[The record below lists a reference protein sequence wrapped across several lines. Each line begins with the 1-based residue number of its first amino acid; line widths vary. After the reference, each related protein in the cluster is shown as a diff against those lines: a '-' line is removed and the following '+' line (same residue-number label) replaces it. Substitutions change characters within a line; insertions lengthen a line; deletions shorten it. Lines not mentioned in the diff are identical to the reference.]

1 MISISISK
9 WAAAA
14 LLVLPGVAGG
24 LVLPSGIELER
35 LADETYQPP
44 GVPGE
49 IFIIEQTGPVPCQ
62 GRVLF
67 TGVTDVSVNT
77 AIYAASSAGIEVVAN
92 LGTPI
97 PGTPWTFTRAQR
109 AACVGDRVFFA
120 GGGGIADPAARGIF
134 AWSSE
139 TGEIEQLLTSDLAF
153 GQIQFLTFADV
164 SPDVDAQLS
173 GFAVTGPTAKL
184 GHPARDALA
193 FKSLGMAPPALL
205 AEGYST
211 LLPGRSEPP
220 RTLSEPLTRGLE
232 VIFKA
237 SFPPLADSALY
248 RWSASNGF
256 ALVADS
262 TTIYPGIG
270 SSLAGFG
277 SLTDLDA
284 GLVFSSAYAQGT
296 GIFLARDD
304 GSVVKLVAPGD
315 FTADGDTLLE
325 ARFPSGGGGLL
336 TFTGRTAANPLR
348 PAIFVRKPDGEIRR
362 ILGIGDLIEGRQ
374 IGNVLSG
381 ADDRDVGIWTQSST
395 GGTLNVVIYRA
406 SFAGDALAVD
416 VPSLSLS
423 SLAALTLLL
432 AAAGWLFLSRGG
444 GAPA

>member
-1 MISISISK
+1 MISISK

-109 AACVGDRVFFA
+109 AACVGARVFFA
-120 GGGGIADPAARGIF
+120 GGGGVADPAARGIF

-139 TGEIEQLLTSDLAF
+139 SGEIEQLLSSVLSF
-153 GQIQFLTFADV
+153 GALDFLTFADV
-164 SPDVDAQLS
+164 SPDLDADAA
-173 GFAVTGPTAKL
+173 GFAVTGPTFQL
-184 GHPARDALA
+184 GFPLNRDALA
-193 FKSLGMAPPALL
+193 YKPFGSAAQLV

-211 LLPGRSEPP
+211 LLPDRLEPP
-220 RTLSEPLTRGLE
+220 ATLTGPLMRGQD
-232 VIFKA
+232 VVFTA
-237 SFPPLADSALY
+237 SFTTPGDGSSGIY
-248 RWSASNGF
+248 RWSPLAGF
-256 ALVADS
+256 SRVADS
-262 TTIYPGIG
+262 LTFYPEIG
-270 SSLAGFG
+270 GSFAGFD
-277 SLTDLDA
+277 SVTDLDA

-315 FTADGDTLLE
+315 VTADGDTLLE

-406 SFAGDALAVD
+406 SFARDALAVD